1 MLLSLLINFWILTA
15 FAGSVALVLMVFT
28 YMWFAF
34 KLVLE
39 RLKKD
44 E

>member
-1 MLLSLLINFWILTA
+1 MLRLLINFWILVA
-15 FAGSVALVLMVFT
+15 LLGSVALVVMVFT

-34 KLVLE
+34 KAVLE

>member
-1 MLLSLLINFWILTA
+1 MMMRLLIDFWILTA

-34 KLVLE
+34 KAVLE